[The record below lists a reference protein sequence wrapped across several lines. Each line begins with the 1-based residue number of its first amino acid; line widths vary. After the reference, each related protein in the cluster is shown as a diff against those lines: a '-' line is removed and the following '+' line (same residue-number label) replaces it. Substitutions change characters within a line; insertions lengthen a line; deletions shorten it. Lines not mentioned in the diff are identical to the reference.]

1 MLLLWDLCLI
11 LTVAIYASVVMGMRS
26 TVTMALSYILML
38 TFWVT
43 ALFTL
48 LTFKYLLNGF

>member
-1 MLLLWDLCLI
+1 MLLLWGLCLI
-11 LTVAIYASVVMGMRS
+11 LTVAIYASVVIGMRS

-38 TFWVT
+38 TFGIT

-48 LTFKYLLNGF
+48 LHV